1 MKMPKKKTVMP
12 KKKATK
18 GKQEYV
24 FRMFP
29 IDMDNYI
36 RIQSN
41 DRLIK
46 LKLCLKG
53 SAPRFIGTIT
63 KSTRTIEMR
72 RKMAIHLFRKGNA
85 YGFNQYILN
94 ESKSFDWIRLRDD
107 AGNDWKIPK
116 KFILENGRHLNFEEQ
131 GYELQLFV
139 PLEML
144 EPFRVTYKENSRF

>member
-1 MKMPKKKTVMP
+1 MKEPKKKTAEP

-18 GKQEYV
+18 ARQVSV
-24 FRMFP
+24 FRTFY

-41 DRLIK
+41 DKLIK
-46 LKLCLKG
+46 LNLMLYN
-53 SAPRFIGTIT
+53 SEPRFIGTIT

-72 RKMAIHLFRKGNA
+72 RKMSVHLFRKANA
-85 YGFNQYILN
+85 YGFNEYILKN
-94 ESKSFDWIRLRDD
+94 SKTFDTIRLRDD

-116 KFILENGRHLNFEEQ
+116 QFILDNGRYLNFKEQ

-144 EPFRVTYKENSRF
+144 EPYRVTYAENRRF

>member
-1 MKMPKKKTVMP
+1 MKMPKKRTTVPKPKTAR
-12 KKKATK
+12 KKVP
-18 GKQEYV
+18 YV
-24 FRMFP
+24 FRTFY
-29 IDMDNYI
+29 IDMDNTI

-41 DRLIK
+41 DKLIK
-46 LKLCLKG
+46 LSLHLKG
-53 SAPRFIGTIT
+53 SEPRMIGTIT

-85 YGFNQYILN
+85 YGFNEYILR
-94 ESKSFDWIRLRDD
+94 ESKTFDWVRLRDD

-116 KFILENGRHLNFEEQ
+116 KFILENGQYLNFKEQ

-144 EPFRVTYKENSRF
+144 EPYRVTHAENRRF

>member
-1 MKMPKKKTVMP
+1 MKMPKKKTTAP
-12 KKKATK
+12 KPKTTKKKVP
-18 GKQEYV
+18 YV
-24 FRMFP
+24 FRTFY
-29 IDMDNYI
+29 IDMDNTI

-41 DRLIK
+41 DKLIK
-46 LKLCLKG
+46 LSLHLKG
-53 SAPRFIGTIT
+53 SEPRMIGTIT

-85 YGFNQYILN
+85 YGFNEYILR
-94 ESKSFDWIRLRDD
+94 ESKTFDWIRLRDD

-116 KFILENGRHLNFEEQ
+116 KFILENGQYLNFKEQ

-144 EPFRVTYKENSRF
+144 EPYRVTHAENRRF